1 MINTQGYITNLGA
14 KAGGVPIII
23 AGKSSNAA
31 SSNQTGQGIV
41 LQANH
46 SQNNT
51 FILNPNQ
58 TTLKMQGNIISQVCI
73 ESVNDKSISNN
84 TCLISLSKLLYSGIK
99 F

>member
-1 MINTQGYITNLGA
+1 MINTQGYITNLGT
-14 KAGGVPIII
+14 KTGGVPIII

-31 SSNQTGQGIV
+31 SNNQTGQGIV

-58 TTLKMQGNIISQVCI
+58 TTLKMQGNIISQVNINIYNICI
-73 ESVNDKSISNN
+73 YFLK
-84 TCLISLSKLLYSGIK
+84 
-99 F
+99 